1 MIDVF
6 KKNVDIYA
14 VVDVNDQLYEQEISL
29 QQPYRNFA
37 SIKEGF
43 TECCNFMHI
52 PNNAIDVTSRR
63 CSRF

>member
-14 VVDVNDQLYEQEISL
+14 LVDVNDKLYEQEISL

-43 TECCNFMHI
+43 IECCNFMQYSKYGYWRHI
-52 PNNAIDVTSRR
+52 ATL
-63 CSRF
+63 